1 MKISTAKVIKG
12 FTTQDEALLYDGK
25 PQVAFIGRSNVGKS
39 TVINSLLGKGEL
51 AKTGKKQGKTTEINF
66 FLVNER
72 MYFVD
77 LPGYG
82 FAQGGHSMREM
93 IRAMIISYLTN
104 PKVEPHTVVVI
115 IDAKIGLTDFDRDVL
130 DILRNE
136 NQHTVIILNK
146 TDKLNQREVAAQT
159 AAIKAEVP
167 EVEVVPYSAIE
178 KKGTAQVLNKITL

>member
-1 MKISTAKVIKG
+1 MKISTAKFIKG
-12 FTTQDEALLYDGK
+12 ITREDAILYDGL

-39 TVINSLLGKGEL
+39 TCINSLLGKGEL
-51 AKTGKKQGKTTEINF
+51 AKAGKKAGKTTEINF

-72 MYFVD
+72 LYFVD

-82 FAQGGHSMREM
+82 FAQGSKDVREM

-115 IDAKIGLTDFDRDVL
+115 VDAKVGLTDFDRDVL

-136 NQHTVIILNK
+136 DQHAVIILNK
-146 TDKLNQREVAAQT
+146 IDRVTQRELATQL

-178 KKGTAQVLNKITL
+178 KKGTAQLLNKITL